1 MTRWF
6 LSIPLLA
13 LVYALELG
21 SFAMWDL
28 LLGAAL
34 AGALLWRFRRFLF
47 AGRAS
52 PPGEALRRALA
63 CLPFAGVVIREV
75 VIGTWDVALRTLRLR
90 PLGRPGI
97 VEIPIEDRTPN
108 GVAVSALTSTL
119 SPGAVL
125 VDVDW
130 ERRMM
135 LFHVIDA
142 SDPRAIQAAHQR
154 LYRQYQRRVFP

>member
-13 LVYALELG
+13 LVYALALG
-21 SFAMWDL
+21 SFDAWDL

-47 AGRAS
+47 AGRAV
-52 PPGEALRRALA
+52 PPGEALNRALA
-63 CLPFAGVVIREV
+63 CLPFAGVVIREA
-75 VIGTWDVALRTLRLR
+75 ILGTWDVALRALRLR

-130 ERRMM
+130 KRRVM

-142 SDPRAIQAAHQR
+142 SDPRAIQADHQR
-154 LYRQYQRRVFP
+154 LYSQYQRRVFP